1 MASLVDTVAFV
12 FALIALGYLGG
23 WSGLLK
29 PETGAGL
36 SDFAVSVAVP
46 LLLFRTMA
54 EANFA
59 GSLPLQL
66 WATYF
71 TAVAATWIVA
81 QLTIIHVFG
90 RDSRAGVV
98 AGLSGSFSNLAL
110 LGIPF
115 SLGVFGQQG
124 FEILSLILSV
134 HLPVMIGTTIV
145 LFSWFGGE
153 EAPHGIA
160 PVIRDF
166 ISNVA
171 TNPLIIGIV
180 GGLLWR
186 MAGVGMPPLMARLVD
201 SVADVAA
208 PVALFAMGLGLLRYG
223 IKGNVRPALAMVFLK
238 LVFMPA
244 VALLMAKLT
253 GLSGISAKMAV
264 AAAALPLGV
273 NPYLLAVRFGTG
285 QALASNSMSIS
296 MPFAVLSTAFWV
308 MLAERLFG

>member
-12 FALIALGYLGG
+12 FALVALGYLSG

-71 TAVAATWIVA
+71 TAVAVTWIVA
-81 QLTIIHVFG
+81 QLTTIHVFG

-98 AGLSGSFSNLAL
+98 GGLSGSFSNLAL

-115 SLGVFGQQG
+115 SLGVFGQEG
-124 FEILSLILSV
+124 FEVLSLILSV
-134 HLPVMIGTTIV
+134 HLPIMIGASIA
-145 LFSWFGGE
+145 LFAWFGGE
-153 EAPHGIA
+153 DAPRGIVPA
-160 PVIRDF
+160 VRDF
-166 ISNVA
+166 VSNVA
-171 TNPLIIGIV
+171 TNPFIISIV

-186 MAGVGMPPLMARLVD
+186 TAGVSMPPLMERLVD
-201 SVADVAA
+201 AVADVAA

-223 IKGNVRPALAMVFLK
+223 VKGNVRPALAMVFLK

-253 GLSGISAKMAV
+253 GLSGMSAKMAV

-273 NPYLLAVRFGTG
+273 NPYLIAVRFGTG
-285 QALASNSMSIS
+285 QALASNSMSLGTA
-296 MPFAVLSTAFWV
+296 FAVLSTAFWIT
-308 MLAERLFG
+308 LAERVFG